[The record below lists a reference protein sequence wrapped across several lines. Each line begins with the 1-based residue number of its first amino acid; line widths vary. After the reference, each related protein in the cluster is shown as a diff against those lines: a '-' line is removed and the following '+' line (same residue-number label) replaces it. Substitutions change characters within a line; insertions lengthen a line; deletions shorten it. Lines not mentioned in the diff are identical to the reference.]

1 MILCGWLCLLSV
13 CKLHHNVEM
22 GECVAKQVLE
32 LDPENATGYLYVA
45 IKRLMLLL
53 ATNQDLG

>member
-1 MILCGWLCLLSV
+1 VDGFA
-13 CKLHHNVEM
+13 CKLHDNVEM

-32 LDPENATGYLYVA
+32 LDPENATGYSYVA

>member
-1 MILCGWLCLLSV
+1 
-13 CKLHHNVEM
+13 M
-22 GECVAKQVLE
+22 GECVAKQVVE
-32 LDPENATGYLYVA
+32 LDPANATGYLYVA